1 MIRIAKTDSIPA
13 ILTTRGA
20 AATQTNRDLYDAN
33 PAAYDAGI
41 RKFDINADIYGHE
54 SVKTQL
60 IDEQAGKC
68 CFCEADFTANG
79 YGDVEHFRPKA
90 GYATTPSGRLN
101 RPGYYWLA
109 YDWQN
114 LFFSCQICNQQYKR
128 NYLPLDD
135 EAQRARNHLFDHQVE
150 TLAILHP
157 ATDNPADHLT
167 FNQHV
172 ISDITPK
179 GKKSI
184 KGFGLDRTKLNRV
197 REQHLQNVRNNVV
210 LAGFDLESAIQSDK
224 DELSRLLNL
233 PWVTLEAL
241 ILTAKEFVAKAARA
255 DQPFA
260 LMVRCNFSGL
270 PHE

>member
-1 MIRIAKTDSIPA
+1 MIRITKTNSIPA
-13 ILTTRGA
+13 ILTTKGA

-33 PAAYDAGI
+33 PADYDAGI
-41 RKFDINADIYGHE
+41 RKFDIKSNIYGDE

-90 GYATTPSGRLN
+90 GYQITPSGRLN

-114 LFFSCQICNQQYKR
+114 LFFSCQICNQQYKK

-135 EAQRARNHLFDHQVE
+135 ETRRARNHTLDHLAE

-157 ATDNPADHLT
+157 AADNPADHLT
-167 FNQHV
+167 FNQHI
-172 ISDITPK
+172 ISELTPK
-179 GKKSI
+179 GKRSI
-184 KGFGLDRTKLNRV
+184 TGFGLARTNINRA
-197 REQHLQNVRNNVV
+197 RERHLQNVSTNVA
-210 LAGFDLESAIQSDK
+210 LAGFDLSSATQNEK

-233 PWVTLEAL
+233 PWATLEAL
-241 ILTAKEFVAKAARA
+241 ILTAKQFVAKAARA
-255 DQPFA
+255 NQPFA
-260 LMVRCNFSGL
+260 LMVRCNFPGL
-270 PHE
+270 TQV